1 MSDLQDSGDGF
12 WGRTEE
18 REFSYVVTVPSSGEN
33 VSLTAVQDRDICAG
47 TPEFP
52 SHGHCVWDAAL
63 LLADYLQSKAKDEE
77 GEGRSDFQ
85 DKKVVE
91 LGAGVGLVGMALA
104 VLGARVIL
112 TDQEYALPLLNKN
125 VAVNFLRGESN
136 KLAAAAAIPVVEEC
150 QWGENVKS
158 GGSLAAWVKDT
169 DVVVFSDVLYNAAA
183 SILLIQTLHQLV
195 SPTTDVIFSFETRNA
210 AIEANF
216 LQELRRTFDVDEVS
230 RVSNAR
236 IFASF
241 EYPDELFIFHARPKQ
256 DWR

>member
-85 DKKVVE
+85 DKKVVNW
-91 LGAGVGLVGMALA
+91 
-104 VLGARVIL
+104 
-112 TDQEYALPLLNKN
+112 EYALPLLNKN

>member
-85 DKKVVE
+85 DKKVVT

-125 VAVNFLRGESN
+125 VA
-136 KLAAAAAIPVVEEC
+136 
-150 QWGENVKS
+150 S

-216 LQELRRTFDVDEVS
+216 LQELRRTFDVDE
-230 RVSNAR
+230 
-236 IFASF
+236 
-241 EYPDELFIFHARPKQ
+241 YPDELFIFHARPKQ